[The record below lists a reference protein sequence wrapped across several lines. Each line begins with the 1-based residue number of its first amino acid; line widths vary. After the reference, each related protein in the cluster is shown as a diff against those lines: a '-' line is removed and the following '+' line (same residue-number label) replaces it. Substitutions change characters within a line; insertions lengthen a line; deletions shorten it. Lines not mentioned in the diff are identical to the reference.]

1 MNMQSLLRLL
11 RTGLARFAIRADRPG
26 RGRRMS
32 RHRAGETQ
40 PSAMIL
46 SYDNFR

>member
-1 MNMQSLLRLL
+1 MQSLLRLL
-11 RTGLARFAIRADRPG
+11 RTGLARFAIPRRPTRAWTPDQPAP
-26 RGRRMS
+26 S
-32 RHRAGETQ
+32 REAQ